1 MGQILLTKGH
11 PKACSL
17 DVGEVKHQTLE
28 LFVVKKVALTHTDTG
43 VMERTMDL
51 LRLRLYPLTIEVVF
65 TLLGNL
71 ADIDFGIKVRSKRL
85 VMIPSVAVYNIEV
98 VDFIEVMLGGIGG
111 KYARH
116 PGVETT
122 SEDSGKAGLFEAF
135 AIRPLPAILIFC
147 LV

>member
-17 DVGEVKHQTLE
+17 DGGEVKHQTLE
-28 LFVVKKVALTHTDTG
+28 LFVVEQVALTHTDTG
-43 VMERTMDL
+43 VMEGTMDL
-51 LRLRLYPLTIEVVF
+51 LRLRLYPLSIEVVF

-71 ADIDFGIKVRSKRL
+71 ADIDLGIKVRSKCL
-85 VMIPSVAVYNIEV
+85 VMIPSVAVYNIKV
-98 VDFIEVMLGGIGG
+98 VDLVEVMLGGIGC
-111 KYARH
+111 KYARY

-122 SEDSGKAGLFEAF
+122 SKDSSKAGLFESF
-135 AIRPLPAILIFC
+135 AIGPLPAILILC